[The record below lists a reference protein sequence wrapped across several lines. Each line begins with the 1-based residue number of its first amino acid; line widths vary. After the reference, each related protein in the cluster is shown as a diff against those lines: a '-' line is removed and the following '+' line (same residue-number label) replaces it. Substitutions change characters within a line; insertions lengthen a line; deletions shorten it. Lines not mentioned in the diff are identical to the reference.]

1 MICKNQRV
9 VFGFCL
15 LALVAVC
22 IVLYLDIR
30 QLQLDKK
37 ELEIELSLKNNEI
50 YELEQEKEEL
60 KSQIDEMRSSMQ
72 YIKQRH
78 ESELED
84 VAEESEIRGW
94 NGAINKL
101 IEIDNIY
108 HSY

>member
-50 YELEQEKEEL
+50 YELEQEK
-60 KSQIDEMRSSMQ
+60 KSLRV
-72 YIKQRH
+72 K
-78 ESELED
+78 
-84 VAEESEIRGW
+84 
-94 NGAINKL
+94 
-101 IEIDNIY
+101 
-108 HSY
+108 

>member
-1 MICKNQRV
+1 
-9 VFGFCL
+9 
-15 LALVAVC
+15 
-22 IVLYLDIR
+22 
-30 QLQLDKK
+30 
-37 ELEIELSLKNNEI
+37 
-50 YELEQEKEEL
+50 
-60 KSQIDEMRSSMQ
+60 MRSSMQ

-84 VAEESEIRGW
+84 VAEEAEIRGW